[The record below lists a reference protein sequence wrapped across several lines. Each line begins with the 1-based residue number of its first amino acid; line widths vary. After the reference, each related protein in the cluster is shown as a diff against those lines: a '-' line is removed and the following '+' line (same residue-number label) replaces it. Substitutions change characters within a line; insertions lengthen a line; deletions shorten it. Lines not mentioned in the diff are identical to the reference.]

1 LTVPHQNLI
10 MTKLQ
15 DFTLFP
21 KDAFLS
27 NRYLKFLE
35 SKLGKLYKSIPF
47 EDLASLLPQKTTN
60 VGCPPTFSYAG
71 FFGLMFLKAYTN
83 LSDEK
88 LIDRI
93 NTDWAMQFFCG
104 IQLKENQEIKDAGMP
119 SRVRMFI
126 AEHLDIQKFQ
136 QVFLNDWSADM
147 DDLGVMLNDATAYES
162 YIKYP
167 TDVKLLWDGVH
178 WVYQTMYAICKE
190 LGIKRPRSRF
200 NEQKMKQLAYQKSR
214 KKTHKMTFRRKK
226 ALLYLLNKGLGQL
239 KEIQALTREK
249 EMYLKEKHS
258 IRLIYIKEV
267 YRQQKYMFDHHTNI
281 VAHRIVSLFK
291 YYIRPIKR
299 GKENKPVE
307 FGAKAAISQVGGLNL
322 IDKLSFDAFNEAKEL
337 KASILKHQ
345 QRFQAC
351 RQVGIDAIYGTNENR
366 KFMKGKGIFHSLVRK
381 GRASCY
387 EGQEKVLRSEL
398 GKQRSTV
405 LEGSF
410 GNEKNHYGL
419 RKIKAR
425 TQATEIA
432 WIFFGI
438 MCANAVRISKR
449 RYKKKQ
455 KERKKTPKC
464 YLIKI

>member
-1 LTVPHQNLI
+1 
-10 MTKLQ
+10 MTNLQ
-15 DFTLFP
+15 DLTLFP

-27 NRYLKFLE
+27 NRYLKFSE
-35 SKLGKLYKSIPF
+35 SKLGQLHKSIPF

-60 VGCPPTFSYAG
+60 VGAPLTFSYEG

-104 IQLKENQEIKDAGMP
+104 IQLKEDQEIKDVGMP
-119 SRVRMFI
+119 SRIRMFL
-126 AEHLDIQKFQ
+126 AEHLDIEKFQ
-136 QVFLNDWSADM
+136 RVFLNGWTADM
-147 DDLGVMLNDATAYES
+147 EGLGVMLNDATAYES

-167 TDVKLLWDGVH
+167 TDVKLLWDCVY
-178 WVYQTMYAICKE
+178 WVYHAMYALCKE
-190 LGIKRPRSRF
+190 LKMKRPRSRF
-200 NEQKMKQLAYQKSR
+200 NEQQMKQLAYQKCR
-214 KKTHKMTFRRKK
+214 KKTYKVTQRRKRS
-226 ALLYLLNKGLGQL
+226 LLYLLNKGLGQL
-239 KEIQALTREK
+239 KEVQALARERDWC
-249 EMYLKEKHS
+249 LKEKHA

-267 YRQQKYMFDHHTNI
+267 YRQQKYMFDNKTNT
-281 VAHRIVSLFK
+281 VANRIVSLFK
-291 YYIRPIKR
+291 HYIRPIKR

-307 FGAKAAISQVGGLNL
+307 FGAKAAISQVDGISL

-337 KASILKHQ
+337 KSSIVKHE
-345 QRFQAC
+345 QRFEAC

-366 KFMKGKGIFHSLVRK
+366 KFMKSKGIFHSLVRK
-381 GRASCY
+381 GRASSY
-387 EGQEKVLRSEL
+387 EGQEKILRSEL
-398 GKQRSTV
+398 GKERSTV

-425 TQATEIA
+425 TEATEIA

-455 KERKKTPKC
+455 KEKGKV
-464 YLIKI
+464 YEQLLIPLG